1 VFSFRGVVLVHNVL
15 AALLVINAGLSLF
28 YHLASGEI
36 RQYIPKPRGFFE
48 DAIQQAIYYVRGIF
62 KGAEHPFEK
71 TPGKKLN
78 PLQQVTYFGILNVL
92 LPLQI
97 LTGIF
102 MWGAARW
109 PAISSALGGLPFL
122 APFHTLIAWTFASFI
137 VAHVYLTTTGPEP
150 LTGIKA
156 MMMGWED
163 VESSHPAG
171 EASHP
176 AQEVTEA

>member
-1 VFSFRGVVLVHNVL
+1 M
-15 AALLVINAGLSLF
+15 
-28 YHLASGEI
+28 
-36 RQYIPKPRGFFE
+36 
-48 DAIQQAIYYVRGIF
+48 
-62 KGAEHPFEK
+62 
-71 TPGKKLN
+71 
-78 PLQQVTYFGILNVL
+78 QQVTYFGILNVL

-102 MWGAARW
+102 MWGVARW
-109 PAISSALGGLPFL
+109 PVISSALGGLPFL

-163 VESSHPAG
+163 VETSLPAG
-171 EASHP
+171 EAPHP
-176 AQEVTEA
+176 AQEVSEA